1 MAQGE
6 IERQGIYRFQN
17 FFDMGIPIFVAKIFL
32 VHVGYVYVCEQI
44 SFRLSE
50 RLRERGGDESRMIAN
65 SATSTSEFF
74 SLSEAMLGLEGKHF
88 ESRSRKHYTPPRQSS
103 QV

>member
-32 VHVGYVYVCEQI
+32 VHVGYVYICEQT

-50 RLRERGGDESRMIAN
+50 RLRERGGGMNDCQ
-65 SATSTSEFF
+65 
-74 SLSEAMLGLEGKHF
+74 LSYKHERIF
-88 ESRSRKHYTPPRQSS
+88 LSFRSHAGFGGGTFRISK
-103 QV
+103 